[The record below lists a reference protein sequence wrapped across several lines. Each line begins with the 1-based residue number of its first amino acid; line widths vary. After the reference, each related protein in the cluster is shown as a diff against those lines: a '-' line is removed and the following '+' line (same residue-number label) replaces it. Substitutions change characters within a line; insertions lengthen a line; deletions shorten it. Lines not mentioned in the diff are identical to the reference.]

1 MQNILLVGAGQLGSR
16 YLQGLSTV
24 KLDLCIT
31 VVDPSDLSLDN
42 AKKRWF
48 EVGGDKS
55 QHKIRWCKVLPQDLV
70 LINLAIIS
78 TSAGGRAD
86 LVKHI
91 SNTVRVSYWVLEKVL
106 AQSKQ
111 ELDIINAATINAKGT
126 WVNMGR
132 RVLDWH
138 QQLKFKFYEQGPL
151 RVKKTGGLWGLACN
165 AIHFIDLISWWTG
178 ESLFSVNTN
187 RLDRTWLKSK
197 RLGYFEVIGE
207 LLVKFSGGTELILQS
222 QPNVTEDIM
231 HIELPNKNIWA
242 IDEVNYIAFKSKRD
256 IFKGEHKHQ
265 SEYTGPIVTKIL
277 TNGTCEL
284 TTLKQSSEQHKIFLD
299 AMLAH
304 WNFSNKF
311 NDKIVPIT

>member
-31 VVDPSDLSLDN
+31 VVDPSDLSLDS
-42 AKKRWF
+42 AKKRWL

-70 LINLAIIS
+70 LINLAIIA

-111 ELDIINAATINAKGT
+111 ELDIIHAATINAKGT
-126 WVNMGR
+126 WVNMVR
-132 RVLDWH
+132 RVINWH
-138 QQLKFKFYEQGPL
+138 QQLKFNFYEQGPL
-151 RVKKTGGLWGLACN
+151 KVKKTGGLWGLACN
-165 AIHFIDLISWWTG
+165 TIHFIDLISWWTG

-231 HIELPNKNIWA
+231 HIELPNKNIWT
-242 IDEVNYIAFKSKRD
+242 IDEVNYIAYKSKKD
-256 IFKGEHKHQ
+256 IFKGEHKLQ
-265 SEYTGPIVTKIL
+265 SEYTGPMVTKIL
-277 TNGTCEL
+277 TNGNCEL